1 MVERVA
7 QPVTEQ
13 PTLVFVH
20 GVGTNQTIWRSQ
32 LRHLNKRTPALA
44 LDLPAHGT
52 NSARVRY
59 TVAELATYLREW
71 LGERQVQ
78 RPVLVGH
85 SLGGLAAL
93 TVAMQRPQVLTGLIV
108 VGAGARLRVMPEIFE
123 RLRGRYQHAVE
134 LIERLAFLPQTAP
147 AIRLKATVPWSE
159 ANPEVVYCDFAACN
173 EFDATRWVGNV
184 DIPTLVVVGRHD
196 QLAPLRLSEQLH
208 AALPHSNLA
217 IIEDAGHMVM
227 LEQPRRFNAAIDAFV
242 DRLALPRRGAR
253 LA

>member
-1 MVERVA
+1 MSRLSA
-7 QPVTEQ
+7 TQ

-71 LGERQVQ
+71 LGERQVPN
-78 RPVLVGH
+78 PVLVGH

-93 TVAMQRPQVLTGLIV
+93 TVALQRPQILSGLIV
-108 VGAGARLRVMPEIFE
+108 VGAGARLRVMPAIFE
-123 RLRGRYQHAVE
+123 SLRGRYPRAVE
-134 LIERLAFLPQTAP
+134 FIDRLWFVPGTAP
-147 AIRLKATVPWSE
+147 AIRIKATVPLSE

-184 DIPTLVVVGRHD
+184 DVPTLVIAGRHD
-196 QLAPLRLSEQLH
+196 QLAPVRLAEQLQDLVPH
-208 AALPHSNLA
+208 ADLA
-217 IIEDAGHMVM
+217 VIEDAGHMAM
-227 LEQPRRFNAAIDAFV
+227 LEQPRRFNAAVDAFV
-242 DRLALPRRGAR
+242 ERMARPRVAARSSRLA
-253 LA
+253 